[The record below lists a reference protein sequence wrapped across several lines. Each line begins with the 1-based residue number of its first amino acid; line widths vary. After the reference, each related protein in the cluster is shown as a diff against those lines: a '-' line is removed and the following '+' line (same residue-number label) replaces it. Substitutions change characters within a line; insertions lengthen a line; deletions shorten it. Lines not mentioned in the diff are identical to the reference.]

1 MDLLLALAWRIPTAL
16 LLIALATWGA
26 LALWYRGP
34 DAALATTLVVGLWG
48 VIAAAGLI
56 SLCLPGHASARGV
69 CLALFALGFIGL
81 CVWWHTIMPQAQR
94 NWAPDVERL
103 LDASL
108 DGDIVTLK
116 NVRNFAWHSSREDF
130 TPRWETRTYDL
141 SQLQSV
147 DMVVSYWMGPAIAHT
162 LVSFGFADGR
172 YLVFSVEVRR
182 TANQKFSPIADF
194 FKQSE
199 LVLIAADERDIVR
212 TRSNVR
218 GEDVYLYRVAMPK
231 AEIRTLFESY
241 IDEAHAL
248 QAEPAFYNTLTS
260 NCTTVIYDMIKRI
273 VPGLPWDYRLLA
285 SGYLPQYVYDLGA
298 LDTSRPFDELQ
309 RRGFIDE
316 RAIAS
321 DVNGT
326 ASDDYSSI
334 IRAGI
339 PAPDGQLIEPEAA
352 GQSRNNT
359 R

>member
-1 MDLLLALAWRIPTAL
+1 MDLLLTLAWRIPTAL
-16 LLIALATWGA
+16 VLIALATWGA
-26 LALWYRGP
+26 LALWFRGP
-34 DAALATTLVVGLWG
+34 EAALSTTLLVGLWS
-48 VIAAAGLI
+48 VIAAAGLV
-56 SLCLPGHASARGV
+56 SLCLPGHDAGRGI
-69 CLALFALGFIGL
+69 CLALFTLSFVALCF
-81 CVWWHTIMPQAQR
+81 WWSTITPQAQR
-94 NWAPDVERL
+94 NWAADVDRL
-103 LDASL
+103 LGASL
-108 DGDIVTLK
+108 DGDIVTLN

-147 DMVVSYWMGPAIAHT
+147 DLVASYWMGPAIAHT

-199 LVLIAADERDIVR
+199 LVLVAADERDIVR

-231 AEIRTLFESY
+231 DEIRALFESY

-248 QAEPAFYNTLTS
+248 AAEPAFYNTLTS
-260 NCTTVIYDMIKRI
+260 NCTTVIYDMVKRI

-285 SGYLPQYVYDLGA
+285 SGYLPQYIYDLGA
-298 LDTSRPFDELQ
+298 LDTSRPFDELE
-309 RRGFIDE
+309 RRGFIDR
-316 RAIAS
+316 RALAS
-321 DVNGT
+321 DVNHG
-326 ASDDYSSI
+326 ANDDFSRI
-334 IRAGI
+334 IRRGV
-339 PAPDGQLIEPEAA
+339 PAPDGRLIEPETTGTTAPD
-352 GQSRNNT
+352 T

>member
-16 LLIALATWGA
+16 VLIALAAWGA
-26 LALWYRGP
+26 LALWFRGP
-34 DAALATTLVVGLWG
+34 EAALATTLLVDFWGL
-48 VIAAAGLI
+48 IAAAGLV
-56 SLCLPGHASARGV
+56 SLCLPGHGAGRGL

-81 CVWWHTIMPQAQR
+81 CFWWSTITPQAQR
-94 NWAPDVERL
+94 NWAADVDRL
-103 LDASL
+103 LGASL
-108 DGDIVTLK
+108 DGDIVTLT
-116 NVRNFAWHSSREDF
+116 NVRNFAWHSSRDDF

-147 DMVVSYWMGPAIAHT
+147 DLVASYWMGPAIAHT

-199 LVLIAADERDIVR
+199 LVLVAADERDIVR

-231 AEIRTLFESY
+231 DEIRTLFEAY

-248 QAEPAFYNTLTS
+248 AAEPAFYNTLTS
-260 NCTTVIYDMIKRI
+260 NCTTVIYDMVKRI

-285 SGYLPQYVYDLGA
+285 SGYLPQYIYDLGA
-298 LDTSRPFDELQ
+298 LDTSRPFDELE
-309 RRGFIDE
+309 RRGFIDQ
-316 RAIAS
+316 RALAS
-321 DVNGT
+321 DVNHS
-326 ASDDYSSI
+326 ANDDFSRI
-334 IRAGI
+334 IRRGI
-339 PAPDGQLIEPEAA
+339 PAPDGRLIEPETTGKTAPNA
-352 GQSRNNT
+352 R
-359 R
+359 